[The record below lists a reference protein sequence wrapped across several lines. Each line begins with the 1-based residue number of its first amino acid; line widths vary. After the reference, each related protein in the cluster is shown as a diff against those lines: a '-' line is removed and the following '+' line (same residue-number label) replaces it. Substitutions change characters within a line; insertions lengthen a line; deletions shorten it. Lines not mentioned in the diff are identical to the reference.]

1 MNTPTFGTGN
11 GSIKSPCEHDLA
23 GDASSAEWRNYCPNV
38 DTLDALQSNQ
48 QERVPSDGTVILAEP
63 LGGLATPI
71 RGRMPAAHVAITLSH
86 HNNVIPS
93 HPPVALSLRASEG
106 LIVDGLGPATYLG
119 YLGR

>member
-71 RGRMPAAHVAITLSH
+71 PAGGADGCGACGDYPIT
-86 HNNVIPS
+86 P
-93 HPPVALSLRASEG
+93 
-106 LIVDGLGPATYLG
+106 
-119 YLGR
+119 

>member
-1 MNTPTFGTGN
+1 MTQLL
-11 GSIKSPCEHDLA
+11 S
-23 GDASSAEWRNYCPNV
+23 PNV

-71 RGRMPAAHVAITLSH
+71 PAGGRTAAAHVAITPSH

-93 HPPVALSLRASEG
+93 HPPVASSLRASEG